1 MPLHPTACPLDCP
14 DACGVLVETDDA
26 GHLVRLRGN
35 PAHSWSAGALC
46 GKTAIYHELEEARL
60 TRPLVREAGEL
71 RPASWDEALD
81 RVAAGIDGLGT
92 ELLAL
97 HYAGHMGLVNRR
109 FPLRVTHAL
118 GATET
123 DGTICD
129 TTSEVGHGMVMG
141 RAIGPDLERVG
152 EADLL
157 LLWGCDAR
165 RTVQHLMP
173 RVKELCE
180 RGAPVIVVDVY
191 RTDTIKTIEDWGGHG
206 VIVKPGTDAMLA
218 LGLVELAFQH
228 GHADLAY
235 LKRECHGA
243 AEFRAEVAGRYP
255 AAEVAEVTGLSV
267 EEVLAFSEALA
278 RADQAW
284 FKVGVGWNRRR
295 NGGMGMRAVCSLAAV
310 LGAADRL
317 HWESFEHFAI
327 DDEVLR
333 RSDLRPAWAEPPI
346 SHLALGEA
354 LVEGRFRAALVW
366 GHNPAV
372 TVPDSARVRAG
383 LAREDLF
390 LVVHDLVLTET
401 AKLAD
406 VVLPATGVHEHTDV
420 YRSYGHRVMQL
431 GRRACPAP
439 AEQRSNVAVFRA
451 LGERLGLDRALWDVT
466 EESLVDELLE
476 ANAARFTE
484 GELARLRAGE
494 PVKLAPRQVTDR
506 GTPSERIELV
516 SERCEALGQGRVA
529 SYVPDDGAG
538 MTGRFWFHTAP
549 SVATHNSTYSTV
561 SRHMARQGAPRVLVH
576 PDDADELGLN
586 GRARLS
592 NERGALTLD
601 VERCPDL
608 PRGLVRVDGFP
619 DPRATPE
626 GLSAN
631 ALTSHVAS
639 DLGGGSAQFSARV
652 DLAPAEE

>member
-157 LLWGCDAR
+157 VLWGCDAR

-333 RSDLRPAWAEPPI
+333 RSDLRPAWPSRRSRTSRWVRRWSRGA
-346 SHLALGEA
+346 
-354 LVEGRFRAALVW
+354 
-366 GHNPAV
+366 
-372 TVPDSARVRAG
+372 SARPSCG
-383 LAREDLF
+383 
-390 LVVHDLVLTET
+390 
-401 AKLAD
+401 
-406 VVLPATGVHEHTDV
+406 ATT
-420 YRSYGHRVMQL
+420 
-431 GRRACPAP
+431 
-439 AEQRSNVAVFRA
+439 
-451 LGERLGLDRALWDVT
+451 
-466 EESLVDELLE
+466 
-476 ANAARFTE
+476 
-484 GELARLRAGE
+484 
-494 PVKLAPRQVTDR
+494 PR
-506 GTPSERIELV
+506 
-516 SERCEALGQGRVA
+516 
-529 SYVPDDGAG
+529 
-538 MTGRFWFHTAP
+538 
-549 SVATHNSTYSTV
+549 
-561 SRHMARQGAPRVLVH
+561 
-576 PDDADELGLN
+576 
-586 GRARLS
+586 
-592 NERGALTLD
+592 
-601 VERCPDL
+601 
-608 PRGLVRVDGFP
+608 
-619 DPRATPE
+619 
-626 GLSAN
+626 
-631 ALTSHVAS
+631 
-639 DLGGGSAQFSARV
+639 
-652 DLAPAEE
+652 